1 MKQRSQEA
9 SAQMGELPRGVSM
22 EEVPMFVEAF
32 FLALDQLQAASQAKD
47 TSSEDGLT
55 SSLSAHRGNESPHAP
70 G

>member
-1 MKQRSQEA
+1 MGETMGE
-9 SAQMGELPRGVSM
+9 QMGELPRGVSV
-22 EEVPMFVEAF
+22 EDVPMFVEAF
-32 FLALDQLQAASQAKD
+32 FLALDQLQASSQAKD